1 MANSKNI
8 LVKPS
13 RKKGVK
19 AAKIHLKEELTI
31 YTVEEIFAGLEE
43 AFNKF
48 DELEIILEKVDNLD
62 LSFLQLLVSLK
73 SSAGNE
79 DKKVSVKASL
89 SEEHQLLISRADLLK
104 ILDTNR
110 MN

>member
-31 YTVEEIFAGLEE
+31 YTVEDIFAGLEE
-43 AFNKF
+43 AFNKY
-48 DELEIILEKVDNLD
+48 DELEIVLEKVDNID
-62 LSFLQLLVSLK
+62 LSFLQLLVSFK
-73 SSAGNE
+73 SSAGNAN
-79 DKKVSVKASL
+79 KKVTVKASL
-89 SEEHQLLISRADLLK
+89 SKDHQLLISRADLLK
-104 ILDTNR
+104 ILESNK